1 MKRYLLIL
9 FLPTVLLA
17 DIDRVNEDVTL
28 PYWPDYILSGD
39 PNELDEY
46 FKILI
51 KALQDIQDKIVT
63 AVNLGVDLDDTDIR
77 YFGTK
82 DTSGNYSN
90 GDWRLIKVSADD
102 FELQKLISG
111 TWTRQMKWSVASGT
125 EITGNFTSGA
135 TIRGSTLTDG
145 TFTTTAGAVAATTL
159 TLTPITAG
167 SIIFAGTSGLLSQD
181 NANLFWNDTTNI
193 LTLGGALNM
202 TAISD
207 PGIPATDSVNI
218 FIEDVHGYSFMKYR
232 DDTGMIRHLIR
243 DSMLIVYNDSG
254 SSIAANRVVYASGNY
269 VDVPTVALAKSNA
282 IATMPAIGVTIEAI
296 ANNAYGRVMQVGLL
310 ESINTS
316 ALTAGDILYVHD
328 TVAGLVR
335 VTPPTTPAL
344 TQEIGTV
351 LTSSATIGSIQI
363 IARGLTGDEYGT
375 AQNDFY
381 IGDGA
386 AGTKNLHFNA
396 VTDMTIGWDETELE
410 LASDVD
416 VTGQLKLSTTAP
428 PATASAAGEAGD
440 IQWGS
445 DYVYVCVAANTWK
458 RAALTTWG
466 IPAEQVIYAAENVVY
481 AAESVVYP

>member
-1 MKRYLLIL
+1 
-9 FLPTVLLA
+9 
-17 DIDRVNEDVTL
+17 
-28 PYWPDYILSGD
+28 
-39 PNELDEY
+39 
-46 FKILI
+46 
-51 KALQDIQDKIVT
+51 
-63 AVNLGVDLDDTDIR
+63 VNLGVDLDDTDVR

-82 DTSGNYSN
+82 DTSGNYAN
-90 GDWRLIKVSADD
+90 GDWRLIKVASDD

-111 TWTRQMKWSVASGT
+111 TWTQQMKWSVASGT
-125 EITGNFTSGA
+125 EITGNFTADGTITGGTVTDGTAAMTGGA
-135 TIRGSTLTDG
+135 VTATTMTATGAITGGTLTDG
-145 TFTTTAGAVAATTL
+145 TFTTTAGAVSATTL

-167 SIIFAGTSGLLSQD
+167 SIIFAGTAGLLSQD
-181 NANLFWNDTTNI
+181 NTNLFWNDTLNI

-202 TAISD
+202 TSISD
-207 PGIPATDSVNI
+207 PGTPATDSVNI
-218 FIEDVHGYSFMKYR
+218 FIEDVHGYSFMKYK
-232 DDTGMIRHLIR
+232 DDTGMIRQFIR
-243 DSMLIVYNDSG
+243 DSMILVYNDSG
-254 SSIAANRVVYASGNY
+254 SSIAANRVVYASGNF
-269 VDVPTVALAKSNA
+269 VDVPTVALAKSNVV
-282 IATMPAIGVTIEAI
+282 ATMPAIGVTIEAI

-310 ESINTS
+310 ENINTS
-316 ALTAGDILYVHD
+316 ALTPGDILYVHD

-335 VTPPTTPAL
+335 ITAPTTPAL
-344 TQEIGTV
+344 TQEVGTV
-351 LTSSATIGSIQI
+351 LTSNATTGSIQI

-416 VTGQLKLSTTAP
+416 VTGQLKLSTSSV
-428 PATASAAGEAGD
+428 PASASAAGEAGD